1 MQPAAAPVVV
11 QLVSHG
17 FVVTLIQESDIQK
30 RIEQIKSATHRD
42 ILQVNVIGTYFD
54 LTRKVTAASTRTT
67 AVARGPISSY
77 DDVYANVHNL
87 MAAFWTRLRPKFILS
102 I

>member
-42 ILQVNVIGTYFD
+42 ILQVNVIGNYFD

-87 MAAFWTRLRPKFILS
+87 MAAFWTRLRSKFLLS

>member
-17 FVVTLIQESDIQK
+17 FVVTLTQESDIQK

-54 LTRKVTAASTRTT
+54 LTRKVTAAASTRRQLLHVGPFRPTT
-67 AVARGPISSY
+67 TYTPTSTI
-77 DDVYANVHNL
+77 
-87 MAAFWTRLRPKFILS
+87 
-102 I
+102 

>member
-17 FVVTLIQESDIQK
+17 FVVTLTQESDIQK

-42 ILQVNVIGTYFD
+42 ILQVNVIGTILRFD
-54 LTRKVTAASTRTT
+54 AQSHS
-67 AVARGPISSY
+67 GF
-77 DDVYANVHNL
+77 N
-87 MAAFWTRLRPKFILS
+87 
-102 I
+102 